1 MAEENTSVY
10 NKLILAIERSLRI
23 EESDAQRDIQFWSSF
38 TNQSDVM
45 EKVDKEMEDICLG
58 VYRVVK
64 QAREQVEEFAQS
76 FPNTKVDAPSI
87 YRLALKVLAEE
98 TEQRIGRLEGILG
111 KDVSQETREHIS
123 SILAQDRDLLLVL
136 REARDRAAA
145 LEEVLAKRKRD
156 EP

>member
-38 TNQSDVM
+38 TNRSEAM
-45 EKVDKEMEDICLG
+45 EKLDEEMQDICLG

-64 QAREQVEEFAQS
+64 QAREQVEELIQS
-76 FPNTKVDAPSI
+76 FPNTKIDAPSI
-87 YRLALKVLAEE
+87 YRLVLEVLAEE
-98 TEQRIGRLEGILG
+98 TERRIGRLERILG
-111 KDVSQETREHIS
+111 KDVSQEVKEHIS
-123 SILAQDRDLLLVL
+123 SMLALDRDLLPVL
-136 REARDRAAA
+136 RNARDRAVV
-145 LEEVLAKRKRD
+145 LEEFLDKRKRG

>member
-1 MAEENTSVY
+1 MAEKNISVY
-10 NKLILAIERSLRI
+10 NKLISAIERSLRI
-23 EESDAQRDIQFWSSF
+23 EEADIQRDIQFWSSF
-38 TNQSDVM
+38 TNQSEAM
-45 EKVDKEMEDICLG
+45 EKVDKEMQDICLG

-64 QAREQVEEFAQS
+64 QAREQVEEFVQS
-76 FPNTKVDAPSI
+76 FPNTKIDAPSI

-98 TEQRIGRLEGILG
+98 TEQRISRLEGILG

-123 SILAQDRDLLLVL
+123 SILSLDRDLLSAL

-145 LEEVLAKRKRD
+145 LEEVLAERKRG

>member
-10 NKLILAIERSLRI
+10 NKLILAIESSLRI
-23 EESDAQRDIQFWSSF
+23 EEADAQRDIQFWSSF
-38 TNQSDVM
+38 TSQSEAM
-45 EKVDKEMEDICLG
+45 EQLDKEMQDICLG
-58 VYRVVK
+58 VHNVIK
-64 QAREQVEEFAQS
+64 QAREQVEELMQS

-87 YRLALKVLAEE
+87 YRLVLEVLAEE
-98 TEQRIGRLEGILG
+98 TERRIGRLEGMRE
-111 KDVSQETREHIS
+111 KNVSQETREHIS

>member
-23 EESDAQRDIQFWSSF
+23 EESDAQHDIQFWSSF
-38 TNQSDVM
+38 TNQSEAM
-45 EKVDKEMEDICLG
+45 EKIDKEMQDICLG
-58 VYRVVK
+58 VYRVIK
-64 QAREQVEEFAQS
+64 QAREQLGGFMQS

-87 YRLALKVLAEE
+87 YRLALEVLTEE
-98 TEQRIGRLEGILG
+98 TERRIGRLEGILG

-123 SILAQDRDLLLVL
+123 SILSLDRDLLSVL

-145 LEEVLAKRKRD
+145 LEEVLAKRKRG
-156 EP
+156 ES

>member
-10 NKLILAIERSLRI
+10 NKLILAIERYLRI

-38 TNQSDVM
+38 TNRSEAM
-45 EKVDKEMEDICLG
+45 EKVDKEMQDICLG

-64 QAREQVEEFAQS
+64 QAREQVEELTQS

-87 YRLALKVLAEE
+87 YRLVLEVLAEE
-98 TEQRIGRLEGILG
+98 TERRIGRLEGILG
-111 KDVSQETREHIS
+111 KDASQEAKEHIS
-123 SILAQDRDLLLVL
+123 SMLALDRDLLPVL
-136 REARDRAAA
+136 REARDRAAV
-145 LEEVLAKRKRD
+145 LEEVLAERKRD